1 MYGHESPNKTN
12 SGNSS
17 RFVSRLGN
25 STISLSSSG
34 VATSLGDDV
43 TSAVDDDDGEEDCV
57 TSEDDDRLL
66 LLAVESLL
74 LLLFSSS
81 QTLVGAEG
89 TMLKSID
96 AAFAAA
102 AWTSRGELEAGRGRD
117 PASLGK
123 LRMAELPLMLK
134 AATSWARAAISGV
147 EKVPS
152 QIRFFFLGSRISDTH
167 FPHVRIRTPLNTGC
181 LLLLLLLVLVLSL
194 GLFGFLG
201 FSSGSGLDTGF
212 GDNPDE
218 DGEDRACKEEE

>member
-1 MYGHESPNKTN
+1 
-12 SGNSS
+12 
-17 RFVSRLGN
+17 
-25 STISLSSSG
+25 
-34 VATSLGDDV
+34 
-43 TSAVDDDDGEEDCV
+43 
-57 TSEDDDRLL
+57 
-66 LLAVESLL
+66 
-74 LLLFSSS
+74 
-81 QTLVGAEG
+81 
-89 TMLKSID
+89 
-96 AAFAAA
+96 
-102 AWTSRGELEAGRGRD
+102 
-117 PASLGK
+117 
-123 LRMAELPLMLK
+123 MAELPLMLK

>member
-43 TSAVDDDDGEEDCV
+43 TSAVDDEDGEEEEDCV

-181 LLLLLLLVLVLSL
+181 LLLLLVLSL